1 MIPTPSCGRSR
12 WHNNIQAEENVF
24 GDRKVGSQ
32 IQFLVNNGDTF
43 CLGFRWVGELD
54 GLSGKFNCS
63 RIRLMNP
70 GNDLHQRTFSCAVL
84 TNHCMDALLLN
95 FEGDVPQRLDTGK
108 TLRNSIYLEDRG
120 HWGRSCRSSGVAGV
134 QEAKPA
140 SLVEFL
146 VVWKRM
152 DHHPKTGKPAFHSA
166 TPATPDSCLH
176 IYFKNWSTLLEST
189 TSTPVSTTGGMLF
202 LSTRSLSISM
212 LLTPI
217 A

>member
-95 FEGDVPQRLDTGK
+95 FEGDVLQRLDTGK

-120 HWGRSCRSSGVAGV
+120 HWGRSCKQESGVQEFRSSGVQESGGRR
-134 QEAKPA
+134 QEAGGRRQEA
-140 SLVEFL
+140 N
-146 VVWKRM
+146 
-152 DHHPKTGKPAFHSA
+152 T
-166 TPATPDSCLH
+166 DSREQ
-176 IYFKNWSTLLEST
+176 ILESNRR
-189 TSTPVSTTGGMLF
+189 P
-202 LSTRSLSISM
+202 
-212 LLTPI
+212 